1 VAGERLQTG
10 HAGIRAFSWLG
21 FRASGH
27 PPLRWE
33 VTDDAGA
40 TESALAAIRRARDFL
55 PIEQDPHFHRVLDD
69 ETALLEAAPT
79 P

>member
-1 VAGERLQTG
+1 
-10 HAGIRAFSWLG
+10 
-21 FRASGH
+21 
-27 PPLRWE
+27 